1 VVTATPTELQTEV
14 VRGGQLGERKGT
26 NVPDVH
32 LNVKSFTNKDQE
44 NFKLRVV
51 LAVDYIAFEFRA
63 QRRRRGESQ

>member
-32 LNVKSFTNKDQE
+32 LNVKSFTNKDQLQT
-44 NFKLRVV
+44 KSGPG
-51 LAVDYIAFEFRA
+51 
-63 QRRRRGESQ
+63 RRLHRI

>member
-1 VVTATPTELQTEV
+1 
-14 VRGGQLGERKGT
+14 LGERKGT